1 MHLYKVFESKK
12 VMPLTIVRIP
22 MAMKAVHGEFD
33 CAAKKP
39 AKAPNTY
46 LLYHH
51 RIPYWNSCCF
61 LGNWSIIYRTTFK

>member
-39 AKAPNTY
+39 AKAPNT
-46 LLYHH
+46 
-51 RIPYWNSCCF
+51 
-61 LGNWSIIYRTTFK
+61 